1 MASHAAS
8 CLLAA
13 EEIEAVDDVE
23 HGVAVDGVVLDVAA
37 THCRY
42 RSGEIGLVVEDVVE
56 LERDGQSVALQEALR
71 ELRVP
76 YQLVRVHRLVRIA
89 TP

>member
-1 MASHAAS
+1 M
-8 CLLAA
+8 
-13 EEIEAVDDVE
+13 E

-42 RSGEIGLVVEDVVE
+42 RSGEVGLVVEDVVE
-56 LERDGQSVALQEALR
+56 LERDGQGVALQEALR

-76 YQLVRVHRLVRIA
+76 Y
-89 TP
+89 

>member
-1 MASHAAS
+1 MFLSESVRRSASHSRAHARGRRAHSVRSALSSLSLTSHATS

-42 RSGEIGLVVEDVVE
+42 RSGEVI
-56 LERDGQSVALQEALR
+56 
-71 ELRVP
+71 
-76 YQLVRVHRLVRIA
+76 I
-89 TP
+89 